1 MPMILFITSA
11 PASPARQAAQVLT
24 VFVHSGTTL
33 LVMVVT
39 FVLIGQSTSIFD
51 VILSS
56 VGTLFILGIDEV
68 MVDVV
73 PTVFFRGE
81 ARWSDHVSAL
91 WRGKEEKQARESALA
106 KSGVLRV
113 VRPVEYFFVFIIYIS
128 SFLLAGMYLYFIY
141 CIASK

>member
-68 MVDVV
+68 MG
-73 PTVFFRGE
+73 PN
-81 ARWSDHVSAL
+81 
-91 WRGKEEKQARESALA
+91 
-106 KSGVLRV
+106 
-113 VRPVEYFFVFIIYIS
+113 P
-128 SFLLAGMYLYFIY
+128 
-141 CIASK
+141 